1 MSLYFF
7 LRFFFSSRRRH
18 TRCALVTGVQTCALP
33 ILVAKDG
40 SRLYAAAWPDRE
52 VVEFILG
59 RSGPVRSVAVD
70 FLPDNLHWTTDG
82 AIIVAGQ
89 DSAAKA
95 VTDCFFSTAATCGL
109 DSGFA
114 RLDPD
119 RMLLTCAHR
128 SDARRVGKE
137 CVSTCRS
144 RWSPYH

>member
-114 RLDPD
+114 RFYPD
-119 RMLLTCAHR
+119 RMQLTFDNKLKAN
-128 SDARRVGKE
+128 DAFKDRK
-137 CVSTCRS
+137 S
-144 RWSPYH
+144 

>member
-1 MSLYFF
+1 MFFF
-7 LRFFFSSRRRH
+7 LVFFFKQKTAYEMRISDWSSDV
-18 TRCALVTGVQTCALP
+18 CSSDL
-33 ILVAKDG
+33 AKDG

-89 DSAAKA
+89 EFAAKA
-95 VTDCFFSTAATCGL
+95 VTDCFFSTVATCGL

-114 RLDPD
+114 RLDAD
-119 RMLLTCAHR
+119 RMQLR
-128 SDARRVGKE
+128 SEEHMSELQSLMRISYAVFCLKNKK
-137 CVSTCRS
+137 
-144 RWSPYH
+144 

>member
-1 MSLYFF
+1 MVPRPPKSTRTDTLVPYTT
-7 LRFFFSSRRRH
+7 RVRSRP
-18 TRCALVTGVQTCALP
+18 VWNGIV
-33 ILVAKDG
+33 VAKDG

-119 RMLLTCAHR
+119 RMQLTR
-128 SDARRVGKE
+128 SEERRVGKE
-137 CVSTCRS
+137 CVSACRS
-144 RWSPYH
+144 RWSTYH